1 MSRSH
6 EVAEGFDAVAEQIWG
21 GGPAAGA
28 GDDDGGGG
36 GGGDGCCCWRRR
48 RTKGGGGSGGFGDLH
63 AHISVSV
70 AMREIFEKIV
80 GGVVDVFF
88 FCFAACSAVA
98 VSSIGWGAVFVGWSE
113 CAS

>member
-1 MSRSH
+1 M
-6 EVAEGFDAVAEQIWG
+6 
-21 GGPAAGA
+21 
-28 GDDDGGGG
+28 
-36 GGGDGCCCWRRR
+36 
-48 RTKGGGGSGGFGDLH
+48 H

-70 AMREIFEKIV
+70 AMSEIFEEIV

-98 VSSIGWGAVFVGWSE
+98 VSNSGWGTVFVGWSE

>member
-1 MSRSH
+1 M
-6 EVAEGFDAVAEQIWG
+6 
-21 GGPAAGA
+21 
-28 GDDDGGGG
+28 
-36 GGGDGCCCWRRR
+36 
-48 RTKGGGGSGGFGDLH
+48 H

-70 AMREIFEKIV
+70 TMSEIFEEIV

-98 VSSIGWGAVFVGWSE
+98 VSNSGWGAVFVGWCE